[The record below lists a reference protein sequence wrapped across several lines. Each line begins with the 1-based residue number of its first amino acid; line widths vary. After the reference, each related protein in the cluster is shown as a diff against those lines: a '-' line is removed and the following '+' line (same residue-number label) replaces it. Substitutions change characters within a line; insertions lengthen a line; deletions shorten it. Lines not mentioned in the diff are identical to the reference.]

1 MFGASPERPSAIN
14 WFWIPFS
21 SPNMPSI
28 FDALPGQETPVGA
41 IAKNLARL
49 WAVDAGAGIKPGEEA
64 KATQVNFVLHLGVHT
79 TAEDALLQFQ
89 TAVRFSKRYPCRVVV
104 LCPIRDENVV
114 DGELRAKIYAEC
126 HPGKTRGDLRCCEF
140 VVLSYP
146 TSTRQFLE
154 NQVSICLS
162 TDLPLYYWAHKF
174 SSTAKLGAYQY
185 LLGRAKRVLLDRSLV
200 PDGEGGELSWPRPEA
215 VRDLVNARLL
225 PVRQSIG
232 QFLSAFAPS
241 ALIEGLEAVVVRH
254 GCSRQAEALVL
265 ASWAHTR
272 LEACGASASLA
283 VESASDPSAVA
294 DSVELS
300 FRFQGDQRFCFLGDF
315 ARGAAHFSARIRGA
329 RSELTTVINLL
340 SPEAALAEAMFF

>member
-1 MFGASPERPSAIN
+1 
-14 WFWIPFS
+14 
-21 SPNMPSI
+21 MPSI

-49 WAVDAGAGIKPGEEA
+49 WAADAGTGLKPGEDS
-64 KATQVNFVLHLGVHT
+64 KATQVNFVLHLGMHT
-79 TAEDALLQFQ
+79 TAEDALVQFQ

-140 VVLSYP
+140 VMLSYP
-146 TSTRQFLE
+146 TAARQFLE

-162 TDLPLYYWAHKF
+162 TDLPLYYWAHNF

-200 PDGEGGELSWPRPEA
+200 PEGESSELSWPHPEA

-232 QFLSAFAPS
+232 QFLSAYAPP

-254 GCSRQAEALVL
+254 GSARRAEARVL
-265 ASWAHTR
+265 AAWALTR
-272 LEACGASASLA
+272 LVACGAPAGLA
-283 VESASDPSAVA
+283 VESAPDPAA
-294 DSVELS
+294 EPDSVELR
-300 FRFQGDQRFCFLGDF
+300 FRYQGDHRFCFQGDFV
-315 ARGAAHFSARIRGA
+315 RGCAHFSARIRGA
-329 RSELTTVINLL
+329 GSELSTAISLL